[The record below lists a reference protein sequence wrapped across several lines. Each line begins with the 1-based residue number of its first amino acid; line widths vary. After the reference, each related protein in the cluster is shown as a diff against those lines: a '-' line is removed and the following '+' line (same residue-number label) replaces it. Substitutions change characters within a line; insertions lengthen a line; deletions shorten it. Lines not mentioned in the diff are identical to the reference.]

1 MDKVEKIYL
10 TKKIPKN
17 DIQAFTFR
25 TKRVKW
31 IRESKDFSF
40 SRSIVSLSVGWHL
53 KTRSQYNEVLLPII
67 VEIRWVLVVVILK
80 GLGNCKQKG
89 WSFHHRSS

>member
-17 DIQAFTFR
+17 DIQAFAFG

-40 SRSIVSLSVGWHL
+40 SRSIISLSVRWHL

-67 VEIRWVLVVVILK
+67 VEIRRVLVVVILK
-80 GLGNCKQKG
+80 GLGNCK
-89 WSFHHRSS
+89 